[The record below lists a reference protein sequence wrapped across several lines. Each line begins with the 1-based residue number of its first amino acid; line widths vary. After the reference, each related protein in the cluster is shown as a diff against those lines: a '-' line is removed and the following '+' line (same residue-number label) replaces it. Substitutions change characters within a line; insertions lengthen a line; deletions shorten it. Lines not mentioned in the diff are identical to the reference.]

1 MMKFSSEQ
9 SPLSKKNTLKNTNT
23 SFGEQIHGRFCTNCN
38 SPLED
43 DDLFCSECGCKIEQ
57 EESAIIIEDDE
68 EVKEQTPVFISPDRM
83 ASILQTNRMKEGII
97 EDDFR
102 NVHPF
107 NDIVVKAIQT
117 KNAIEKKSSLLGHYV
132 HRDKYMTQ
140 YFIIESIQGNCVKA
154 LVKTLFD
161 NGSYSTEFYEGT
173 LSDGNLHL
181 QIVDSDLHPLPDELQ
196 FFFGTM
202 QMVHHSIKLSEN
214 FVGIVREDAILG
226 SFSGQ
231 FSKAVVFR
239 KC

>member
-9 SPLSKKNTLKNTNT
+9 SPLSEKSTNT
-23 SFGEQIHGRFCTNCN
+23 SFDGQIHGRFCANCN

-57 EESAIIIEDDE
+57 EESAITIEDDE
-68 EVKEQTPVFISPDRM
+68 EVKEQMPAFISSDRM
-83 ASILQTNRMKEGII
+83 ASILQTNRIKAGAM

-102 NVHPF
+102 NVYPF
-107 NDIVVKAIQT
+107 NAIVANAIQT
-117 KNAIEKKSSLLGHYV
+117 KNAKLEEKSSLLGYYV
-132 HRDKYMTQ
+132 HTDSYMTQ

-173 LSDGNLHL
+173 LSDGNLQL

-196 FFFGTM
+196 FFFGTT

-226 SFSGQ
+226 SFAGQ